1 MSFKSEAQRN
11 KLAKLVDEG
20 KFSREKFDAM
30 EKESAGKKLPD
41 RTQKQSKPKGIIRGE
56 RRDRK

>member
-1 MSFKSEAQRN
+1 MSFKSEAQRT

-20 KFSREKFDAM
+20 KFSKDKFDELEAQ
-30 EKESAGKKLPD
+30 SAGKKLPD
-41 RTQKQSKPKGIIRGE
+41 RAAKQSKPKGIIRGE